1 MVATSDILFSRVVS
15 SWVSAET
22 QRKTPVEPLARNEIG
37 TVSVKSGLESGT
49 YNRVSG
55 ASRGNLGKTE
65 KNEES
70 GRGCDTGSSA
80 TPRSF
85 WAATNDDSLI
95 TASCFSCKP
104 WLYVKSDSKPR
115 FWALSVTTIV
125 DVECVRRIKVSTEMS
140 VRADAFS
147 KKKEEHCTSLQR

>member
-1 MVATSDILFSRVVS
+1 MTCSRCIVAVVATSDILFSQAVS

-37 TVSVKSGLESGT
+37 TVSAKSGLESGT

-80 TPRSF
+80 TPRLF
-85 WAATNDDSLI
+85 WTATNDDSLII
-95 TASCFSCKP
+95 TASCFSCKL

-115 FWALSVTTIV
+115 FWTCLSPPS
-125 DVECVRRIKVSTEMS
+125 STLSAYAE
-140 VRADAFS
+140 
-147 KKKEEHCTSLQR
+147 

>member
-1 MVATSDILFSRVVS
+1 MTCSRCVVAVVATSDILFSLVVS

-37 TVSVKSGLESGT
+37 TVSAKSGLESGT
-49 YNRVSG
+49 YNGVSG

-80 TPRSF
+80 SATPRSF

-104 WLYVKSDSKPR
+104 WLHVKSDSKPR
-115 FWALSVTTIV
+115 FRTCLSPPS
-125 DVECVRRIKVSTEMS
+125 STLSAYAE
-140 VRADAFS
+140 
-147 KKKEEHCTSLQR
+147 